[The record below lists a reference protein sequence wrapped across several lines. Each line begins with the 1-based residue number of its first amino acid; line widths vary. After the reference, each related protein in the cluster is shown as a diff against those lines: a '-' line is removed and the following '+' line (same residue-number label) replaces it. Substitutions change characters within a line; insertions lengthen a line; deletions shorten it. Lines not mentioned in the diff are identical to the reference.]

1 MERDYSLAKSKGL
14 VSSMA
19 KLIQFPLVLAWAV
32 TAHKFQGQ
40 TVKKPQKVAVDVR
53 SVFEAAQAYV
63 MFSRVQELDQLYI
76 LEELP
81 EDKIYASIPAQD
93 EIKRLVEVSINR
105 NPSVWD
111 CGDES
116 RMRIGFLN
124 CRSMKNKFKHLKA
137 DKSLLKSDVI
147 VLTETWLEP
156 KQMEK
161 DYELENFSKSLSSK
175 GRGKGIAVYFNHQF
189 LHVKNIDADGF
200 TISKLSSKNADVIG
214 IYKSRDGDSR
224 DLMTQLDNLITENK
238 TTIIGGDFNVCV
250 LRCPNNL
257 ITERLQEKKFQ
268 QVVKQA
274 THIEGGLLDHVYI
287 KQIEDRE
294 YSLEIELS
302 PKYYSD
308 HDCIGVMLTPNN

>member
-1 MERDYSLAKSKGL
+1 
-14 VSSMA
+14 MA

-124 CRSMKNKFKHLKA
+124 CRSMKNKFKHIKA

-200 TISKLSSKNADVIG
+200 TISKLSSKNVDVIG